1 MQLELRKPLT
11 DGYNQMKGL
20 LFRPFRAETWFT
32 IGFSAFLIA
41 LGEGGGLNLPGNF
54 LPESMKSKVGN
65 GDPSALLEGVD
76 WVGLGIGLGF
86 LLVIFATGLTWVS
99 SRGTFMFLDNLAT
112 GQAQIGGPW
121 KQYAAQANS
130 LFAWRMI
137 VGSIALIGSVPLM
150 VALLIGFIV
159 RIAGSKATESFGEL
173 LSKLPASLQNPTN
186 ELLIG
191 LSILFLIWIV
201 FFILLNLVTHDFVV
215 PFMYKR
221 RVAVLAAWG
230 SVWPVVS
237 GIVGSIILYGLFKL
251 VLRFA
256 VGLGLILALALT
268 CCLLAIPLVI
278 PYIGTVCMLP
288 VTATFQYFNL
298 FYLRQLGPDF
308 DVFTT
313 ALATPETGLYVPPE
327 QRPPAGPADSENP
340 YYPYKS

>member
-32 IGFSAFLIA
+32 IGFGAFLIA

-54 LPESMKSKVGN
+54 LPESVTSKVGK

-76 WVGLGIGLGF
+76 WAGLGIGLGF
-86 LLVIFATGLTWVS
+86 LFVIFVTGLTWVS

-112 GQAQIGGPW
+112 GQAQIGEPW
-121 KQYAAQANS
+121 KQYAPQANS

-137 VGSIALIGSVPLM
+137 VGLIALIGSLPLI
-150 VALLIGFIV
+150 VALI
-159 RIAGSKATESFGEL
+159 IAFVFRATASRTSESFGEF
-173 LSKLPASLQNPTN
+173 LSWVPAPLQNPSN

-191 LSILFLIWIV
+191 LSLLFIIWVV

-215 PFMYKR
+215 PFMYKH

-230 SVWPVVS
+230 RVWPVVS
-237 GIVGSIILYGLFKL
+237 GIAGSVILYGLFKL
-251 VLRFA
+251 VLRFV
-256 VGLGLILALALT
+256 VGLGLVLAIGLT
-268 CCLLAIPLVI
+268 CCLLAIPLII

-288 VTATFQYFNL
+288 ITATFQYFNL

-308 DVFTT
+308 DVFGTVVT
-313 ALATPETGLYVPPE
+313 QETGLYVPPE
-327 QRPPAGPADSENP
+327 QRPPAGPGDSENP